1 MTKDESIALAIKL
14 HRGYEET
21 ERLENQ
27 INKNR
32 IMSTQLAASMPT
44 HYSAFRY
51 FLPFLL
57 ASFITIL
64 VSIIPAVFVISI
76 AAFLD
81 QANRNNSNAYVP
93 YVVVL
98 IIAAIFAMIH
108 LIGGFVA
115 RNKSRYMN
123 NLETERVAGDIRK
136 SKRLIRENEE
146 LIAQLDTELTKLS
159 EYDDIVPAK
168 FRNSMKMSEV
178 KKILMSGKA
187 ENFTDAINMLT
198 M

>member
-1 MTKDESIALAIKL
+1 MTKDESIALAVKL
-14 HRGYEET
+14 HKGYEET
-21 ERLENQ
+21 ERLENR
-27 INKNR
+27 IKKNQ

-64 VSIIPAVFVISI
+64 ASIIPAVFVISI

-81 QANRNNSNAYVP
+81 QANRNDSNAYVP

-98 IIAAIFAMIH
+98 LIAAIFAMIN

-159 EYDDIVPAK
+159 EYDDIVPERH
-168 FRNSMKMSEV
+168 RNSMKMNEV
-178 KKILMSGKA
+178 KKLLISGKA
-187 ENFTDAINMLT
+187 EDFNDAINMLT